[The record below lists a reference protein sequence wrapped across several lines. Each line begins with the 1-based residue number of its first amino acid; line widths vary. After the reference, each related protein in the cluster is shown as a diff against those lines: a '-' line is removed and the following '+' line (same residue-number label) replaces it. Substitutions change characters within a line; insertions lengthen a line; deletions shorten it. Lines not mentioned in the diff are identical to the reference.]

1 MPASPNDKATIIVEL
16 PDESATAELARRLAP
31 WLKVGDLV
39 ALHGDLGA
47 GKTAFARALIRALV
61 GSDEE
66 VPSPTFTLVQTYGA
80 PVGTIF
86 HFDLYRIVS
95 PDELTEIGWD
105 EALADGLTLVEWP
118 SRAGVLLPASR
129 IDVELG
135 FGASPGSRIATLSL
149 PEGQG
154 DTSALQRTLRGE

>member
-1 MPASPNDKATIIVEL
+1 MPVNPTITVEL
-16 PDESATAELARRLAP
+16 PDEAATAELAGRLAP
-31 WLKVGDLV
+31 WLKLGDLV

-61 GSDEE
+61 GAKEE
-66 VPSPTFTLVQTYGA
+66 VPSPTFTLVQTYNSPMG
-80 PVGTIF
+80 PIF
-86 HFDLYRIVS
+86 HFDLYRIVN

-118 SRAGVLLPASR
+118 SRAGTLLPASR

-135 FGASPGSRIATLSL
+135 FGASPGARIASL
-149 PEGQG
+149 NFPAGRG
-154 DTSALQRTLRGE
+154 GTSALQRTLRGE

>member
-1 MPASPNDKATIIVEL
+1 MPASPKDKAAITIEL
-16 PDESATAELARRLAP
+16 PDESATVDLARRLAP
-31 WLKVGDLV
+31 WLRVGDVV

-47 GKTAFARALIRALV
+47 GKTAFARALIRALA
-61 GSDEE
+61 GADEE
-66 VPSPTFTLVQTYGA
+66 VPSPTFTLVQTYNA
-80 PVGTIF
+80 PAGPIF

-118 SRAGVLLPASR
+118 GRAGTLLPASR
-129 IDVELG
+129 IDIELA
-135 FGASPGSRIATLSL
+135 FSAAPGSRIASLSF
-149 PEGQG
+149 PEDRG